1 MELPPTPGGDKG
13 FITEGVDVLHGKR
26 KSTLTDVESVKAQR
40 LQTHARRAGTPEYT
54 KQLGDDDRPTAF
66 DTDPPVPNP
75 GVDFK
80 LLPGGDLRRVHINR
94 PWMTTDPFFFLGPGP
109 YIPPQYPNLASERG
123 GGSSTLIPYRAST
136 ITGNDP
142 STLCVIS

>member
-1 MELPPTPGGDKG
+1 MELPPNPGGDKG

-66 DTDPPVPNP
+66 YNPPVPNP
-75 GVDFK
+75 EVDFT

-109 YIPPQYPNLASERG
+109 YMPPQYPNLFSTRTVLYPASTISR
-123 GGSSTLIPYRAST
+123 PST
-136 ITGNDP
+136 ITGNDL